1 MISTCTMISTM
12 IAQCTCTMISTMYMY
27 NDKYNDKYNVHVQ

>member
-1 MISTCTMISTM
+1 MISTM
-12 IAQCTCTMISTMYMY
+12 YMYNDKYMYNDSTMYMY